1 VGQFRHTRR
10 RAYKTVRLRTIVE
23 ITLKLNSFGV
33 GGAVGTSQLRARLI
47 STRKGL
53 TRKPID
59 QLEYLEDLDALAVL
73 SGKLV
78 FTPPVRYKRSSQPFC
93 SDQTVTLYDLPN
105 LKTPTILTQARYVQ
119 SISTRTIWVPPKHLA
134 RSDKKSSTGKLA
146 KADSSD
152 PIPHE
157 ETSSEDDPIR
167 VSILVIGA
175 RKKVHILT
183 FVSGKPYTNGE
194 AALAH
199 TPRLIIFPTGKK
211 AWSSFTAGS
220 TRIPTIHLHYNTNEW
235 GVLEVD
241 LLSKAKGS
249 SAGLKVLDP
258 PAGSSGAD
266 VSTTNLGMTSIA
278 NAGQSE
284 KHSGGLGVGGAFG
297 GLGGYVGKGFRAV
310 SGATAAGNSIVGVGV
325 GCDFP
330 TGSPPEGTES
340 SSLEDA
346 SLVIKGD
353 QGVFYDE
360 AGRLINATPI
370 DFSGDVVPE
379 DLAFADPYILSV
391 LPAAS
396 QTVPSK
402 LEIRLK
408 QTLSVQQVI
417 EVGSGAIDP
426 NSPVAATIGAG
437 HVNSASIRCLT
448 IGVDA
453 KDGTDQVSRLSRPV
467 PAFYLST
474 PADKLQLQTD
484 GSTVWYLRGEPWA
497 QILDDAMINGR
508 FEDGRGIL
516 HGIKGRPELSVEV
529 VRHLSLE

>member
-1 VGQFRHTRR
+1 M
-10 RAYKTVRLRTIVE
+10 
-23 ITLKLNSFGV
+23 
-33 GGAVGTSQLRARLI
+33 
-47 STRKGL
+47 
-53 TRKPID
+53 
-59 QLEYLEDLDALAVL
+59 EDLDALVVL
-73 SGKLV
+73 SGKFV
-78 FTPPVRYKRSSQPFC
+78 FSLTLGHERSCQPFW

-105 LKTPTILTQARYVQ
+105 LKTPTSLTQARYVQ

-134 RSDKKSSTGKLA
+134 RSDKKSFTGKLP
-146 KADSSD
+146 KADSSN
-152 PIPHE
+152 PSPQE
-157 ETSSEDDPIR
+157 EASPEDDPIR

-175 RKKVHILT
+175 RKKVHVLT
-183 FVSGKPYTNGE
+183 FVSGKPYTNRE

-199 TPRLIIFPTGKK
+199 TPRLIIFPTGKR
-211 AWSSFTAGS
+211 AWSSYTTES
-220 TRIPTIHLHYNTNEW
+220 TRIPTIHLHYNTNEC

-241 LLSKAKGS
+241 LFSIAKGP

-258 PAGSSGAD
+258 PAGSNGAD
-266 VSTTNLGMTSIA
+266 VSTTNLGMTSAA
-278 NAGQSE
+278 NAAQSE
-284 KHSGGLGVGGAFG
+284 KPSGGLGVGGAFG

-310 SGATAAGNSIVGVGV
+310 SGAAAAGNSIVGVGV

-330 TGSPPEGTES
+330 TEGLAEGTEA
-340 SSLEDA
+340 SLLQDA

-370 DFSGDVVPE
+370 DFSGDTVPE

-391 LPAAS
+391 LPASS

-417 EVGSGAIDP
+417 EVGSGAINPD
-426 NSPVAATIGAG
+426 SPVAATIGAG

-448 IGVDA
+448 IGVDV
-453 KDGTDQVSRLSRPV
+453 KDSTDQVSRLSRPV
-467 PAFYLST
+467 PTFYIST

-484 GSTVWYLRGEPWA
+484 GSTIWCLRGDPWA
-497 QILDDAMINGR
+497 RVLDDAMVSGR
-508 FEDGRGIL
+508 FQDGRGIL
-516 HGIKGRPELSVEV
+516 QGIKGRPDLPVEV
-529 VRHLSLE
+529 VRRLSLE